1 MSTEVSSAQR
11 PALGWR
17 IAAVFVGVVAIWLL
31 VIKGLDPF
39 FGPAYEDR
47 LGHAVRAVLVAV
59 LAVPLVL
66 LARRH
71 LDRRPIAGLGLAGPR
86 LRPLL
91 FGMACWAVP
100 AALGI
105 LVSTLAGWGSI
116 TIGALDAPTLVLIV
130 ALPVLVVL
138 YEALP
143 EELIFRGYLY
153 RNLATRLPRWAAV
166 IGQAVLFTAWGGLI
180 GAADGWERYL
190 LFFTF
195 SIVLGVLRVVTGSL
209 WATMGFHLAFQWFTQ
224 WLSAAQQAGGATV
237 EGRADLEFVSFW
249 LLPIVIGTV
258 VLLAAIG
265 RGRDWAQRDPE

>member
-1 MSTEVSSAQR
+1 MSTEIPSKPR

-17 IAAVFVGVVAIWLL
+17 VATVFVGVVAIWLL
-31 VIKGLDPF
+31 VIRGLDPF

-47 LGHAVRAVLVAV
+47 FGHAVRAVLVAV

-66 LARRH
+66 MARRH
-71 LDRRPIAGLGLAGPR
+71 LDRRPLAGLGLAGPR
-86 LRPLL
+86 LRPFLL
-91 FGMACWAVP
+91 GMACWAVP

-116 TIGALDAPTLVLIV
+116 AIGALNTPTLVLIV

-143 EELIFRGYLY
+143 EELVFRGYMY
-153 RNLATRLPRWAAV
+153 RNLATRLPRWVAV
-166 IGQAVLFTAWGGLI
+166 VGQAVLFTAWGGLS
-180 GAADGWERYL
+180 GSADGWERYV

-195 SIVLGVLRVVTGSL
+195 SVVLGVLRVVTGSL

-224 WLSAAQQAGGATV
+224 WLSAAVRAGGVTV
-237 EGRADLEFVSFW
+237 EGRADLELVAFW
-249 LLPIVIGTV
+249 LLPIVLGTV
-258 VLLAAIG
+258 VLLAVLG
-265 RGRDWAQRDPE
+265 RGRGWGQREPE